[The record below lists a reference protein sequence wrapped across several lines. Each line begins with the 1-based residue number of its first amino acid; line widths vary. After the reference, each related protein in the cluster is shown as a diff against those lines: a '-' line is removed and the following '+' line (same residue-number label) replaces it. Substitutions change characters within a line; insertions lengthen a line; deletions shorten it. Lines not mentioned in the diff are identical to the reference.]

1 MNKRDLL
8 QAGFRYAY
16 SLTHNHHD
24 AEDLV
29 QDAWLKIYA
38 KNGPIENKSLLF
50 LSIRNLFIDRYRH
63 NRLLHFVEYDEGVI
77 GDTSFRA
84 SDADLTMEEIDG
96 CLNDLRPEEREAIY
110 LKFVEEFTLSEIA
123 KLTERPR
130 GTVLS
135 LIYRGKSKLVRSMT
149 YLLNRKKEKTGR
161 IL

>member
-84 SDADLTMEEIDG
+84 SDADFTMEEIDG
-96 CLNDLRPEEREAIY
+96 CLNALRPEEREAIY